1 MLMLTTSFG
10 FCPKDSKTAINTK
23 EYKIINFFIVEFICL
38 TCATDGGE
46 SVGNSMLEAS
56 MLYANR
62 MAVAVIM

>member
-1 MLMLTTSFG
+1 MRNFG
-10 FCPKDSKTAINTK
+10 LFVI
-23 EYKIINFFIVEFICL
+23 YL

-62 MAVAVIM
+62 MAVAVII